1 MKNSAVQTKIYVLF
15 CSVIFITVLTSYFSV
30 NYVVSHY
37 IRDSQTARHQPA
49 NCAGKDKLIGDI
61 HQQSCWL

>member
-1 MKNSAVQTKIYVLF
+1 MKVMPFKTKIYVLF

-37 IRDSQTARHQPA
+37 IRDSQTASI
-49 NCAGKDKLIGDI
+49 N
-61 HQQSCWL
+61 QQIALVK